1 MAFKIERGGYI
12 LIGLIGVGL
21 VGYALK
27 QYGMLDKIIPS
38 AKVTESTVPKRVDL
52 PVLNPSMTSNVVP
65 AALPGSTPGCTNEPE
80 VRMLVWAWNAQMG
93 LMFANGG
100 PQATAGSLMCKE
112 HVNLKLLR
120 QDDSSKMQEALVSF
134 ATELKAGNPNPTKGA
149 HFVAIMGDG
158 SAAFLKGVN
167 DTLRRLGGNYIARV
181 VGSAGFS
188 RGEDKLLGPPE
199 WKGNPAA
206 SRGSLVAG
214 VLRDGDWNIA
224 QKWLGDN
231 GLCSNP
237 DEKTYDGNCMNWVN
251 ASDYLDAPE
260 KYIANYCEDRP
271 VVAAGKKT
279 GETKHICVNG
289 VVTWT
294 PGDVNAAHKRGGLV
308 SIVSTKEYSSQM
320 PHVIIGID
328 KWMQENRHTVEG
340 MLKATFDGAD
350 QVKGAPGALHHA
362 AGISTLVYDEKNTDA
377 SYWEKYFIG
386 DTERDKQ
393 GIMVDLGGSTVNNL
407 ADNLQ
412 IFGLAPGSANLFAA
426 TYTVFGD
433 IVVSQYPDLVPNYPK
448 VKDILDTSYI
458 QAVAQRS
465 APSTPAETRTFSA
478 AEPVQNVV
486 SRKSWHINFD
496 TGKATISPSSQGDL
510 NQLLRD
516 LLVAGG
522 TAVEL
527 HGHTDNVGS
536 PEANQ
541 ALSEQRAFAVKNWL
555 EQQSS
560 SNFPSGRV
568 RVFAHGSTN
577 PVAPNSTPEGRAQNR
592 RVEIVLGT
600 TAAR

>member
-1 MAFKIERGGYI
+1 MAVRIERGGWI

-27 QYGMLDKIIPS
+27 RYGVLDQIIPS
-38 AKVTESTVPKRVDL
+38 AKTTESTVPKRVDL
-52 PVLNPSMTSNVVP
+52 PALNPSIAANVTA
-65 AALPGSTPGCTNEPE
+65 AALPGTAPGCTSEPE

-93 LMFANGG
+93 LMFATGG

-112 HVNLKLLR
+112 GVNLKLIR
-120 QDDSSKMQEALVSF
+120 QDDSGKMQEALVAF
-134 ATELKAGNPNPTKGA
+134 ATELKSGNPNPTKGA

-167 DTLRRLGGNYIARV
+167 DTLRRLGPNYIARV

-199 WKGNPAA
+199 WKSNPAS

-237 DEKTYDGNCMNWVN
+237 DEKTFDANCMNWVN

-271 VVAAGKKT
+271 VVANGKKT

-294 PGDVNAAHKRGGLV
+294 PGDVNAAQKRGGLV
-308 SIVSTKEYSSQM
+308 SIVSTKEYTSQM
-320 PHVIIGID
+320 PHVVIGID
-328 KWMQENRHTVEG
+328 KWMQDNRKTVEG
-340 MLKATFDGAD
+340 MLKAMFDGAD
-350 QVKGAPGALHHA
+350 QVKGVSGALHHA
-362 AGISTLVYDEKNTDA
+362 ATVSATVYNEKNADA

-386 DTERDKQ
+386 VAEKDKK
-393 GIMVDLGGSTVNNL
+393 GILVDLGGSTVNNL

-448 VKDILDTSYI
+448 VKEILDTSYI
-458 QAVAQRS
+458 QDVAQR
-465 APSTPAETRTFSA
+465 AAAATPAETRTFSA
-478 AEPVQNVV
+478 TTPVASVI

-496 TGKATISPSSQGDL
+496 TGKATFSSSAEKDL
-510 NQLLRD
+510 DQLLRD

-522 TAVEL
+522 AAVEV
-527 HGHTDNVGS
+527 HGHTDDT
-536 PEANQ
+536 
-541 ALSEQRAFAVKNWL
+541 
-555 EQQSS
+555 
-560 SNFPSGRV
+560 
-568 RVFAHGSTN
+568 GST
-577 PVAPNSTPEGRAQNR
+577 
-592 RVEIVLGT
+592 
-600 TAAR
+600 